1 MHTERCNA
9 RVTRRGEEREVKSS
23 KPQKPTP
30 CPSPVGRGVVCSG
43 GYGILAVASAIAYIG
58 GYGVSSY
65 NSLFTHPHPTATFDN
80 KV

>member
-30 CPSPVGRGVVCSG
+30 CPTPVGRGVVCSG
-43 GYGILAVASAIAYIG
+43 GYGILAVASATAVFAYS
-58 GYGVSSY
+58 GYGEDAIASY
-65 NSLFTHPHPTATFDN
+65 SYVLQ
-80 KV
+80 

>member
-9 RVTRRGEEREVKSS
+9 SVAGRGEEREVKAAQS
-23 KPQKPTP
+23 PTP
-30 CPSPVGRGVVCSG
+30 SPSPVGRGVVCSG